1 MDENIYVL
9 VSVYRHS
16 DELWKPSTAMLC
28 HDYLWGLKTP
38 ETMKTKG
45 MELIISCHHV
55 TSYHAIWHSVYLSSF
70 LLRHTHS
77 SSIVCLLSSVLH
89 STPIWCLSTL
99 DIVLYRTTSHEG
111 TDVPW
116 SWLHNHCIDG
126 LAFICMNVFDH
137 LLICMNAIHDL
148 NFNHSFSWQICYTYL
163 QYFLSIELMFL
174 VDE

>member
-1 MDENIYVL
+1 M
-9 VSVYRHS
+9 YRHS

-28 HDYLWGLKTP
+28 HDYLWGLKPP

-45 MELIISCHHV
+45 MELIKLCHHV
-55 TSYHAIWHSVYLSSF
+55 MSHHIMLHHAIWHSVYLSSF

-77 SSIVCLLSSVLH
+77 SSIVCHQSSVLN
-89 STPIWCLSTL
+89 STPILYLSTL
-99 DIVLYRTTSHEG
+99 DIVLCRTTSHEI
-111 TDVPW
+111 TDFPR
-116 SWLHNHCIDG
+116 SWLHNHCING

-148 NFNHSFSWQICYTYL
+148 NFNHSLSWQICYTYL
-163 QYFLSIELMFL
+163 QYLLSIELMFL

>member
-1 MDENIYVL
+1 MKAKHRNAL
-9 VSVYRHS
+9 SW
-16 DELWKPSTAMLC
+16 LPL
-28 HDYLWGLKTP
+28 GPKTP
-38 ETMKTKG
+38 GDYEDQRNGAHHIMLH
-45 MELIISCHHV
+45 LIISCHIS
-55 TSYHAIWHSVYLSSF
+55 SYHFSSHHATSHHARWHSVYLSSF

-89 STPIWCLSTL
+89 STPILHLSTL
-99 DIVLYRTTSHEG
+99 DIVLCRSTSHEI
-111 TDVPW
+111 TDFPR
-116 SWLHNHCIDG
+116 SWLHNYCING